1 SVILAMTLSEDI
13 QITCGDKVTDAY
25 EETFDLFSHDHTLSD
40 LGMLDAN
47 AHEIELSVGG
57 QDFLVAQSP
66 GALQSGRKEG
76 TTGAAVWQSSV
87 RASEWLAH
95 AENVLFTSGLLTGD
109 SLVLELGSGISAL
122 VPCILARRVRQVV
135 ATDQQ
140 HVLKLLQQ
148 NIDKNLRTQQ
158 TGTRKK
164 VAEVSQHRVQALALD
179 WEEDD
184 IPKQLSANDLGSG
197 VDVVL
202 ACDTLYN
209 YALIEPFVQT
219 CVEICR
225 SRQAHREQS
234 ASDTWP
240 TACVIVQQLR
250 QAEVFEQW
258 LETSLRHFD
267 VWRIPNDSLS
277 DGLREGSG
285 FAVHICVLK
294 M

>member
-1 SVILAMTLSEDI
+1 MTLSEDI

-40 LGMLDAN
+40 LGMLDPK
-47 AHEIELSVGG
+47 AHEIELTVGG

-140 HVLKLLQQ
+140 HILKLLQQ
-148 NIDKNLRTQQ
+148 NIDKNLQTHQ

-164 VAEVSQHRVQALALD
+164 AAEDSQHRVQALALD

-184 IPKQLSANDLGSG
+184 IPKQLSANDLGTG

-225 SRQAHREQS
+225 SRQAHREQT
-234 ASDTWP
+234 ASDTRP

-267 VWRIPNDSLS
+267 VWRIPNGSLS

-285 FAVHICVLK
+285 FAVHVCVLK

>member
-1 SVILAMTLSEDI
+1 
-13 QITCGDKVTDAY
+13 
-25 EETFDLFSHDHTLSD
+25 
-40 LGMLDAN
+40 MLDPK
-47 AHEIELSVGG
+47 AHEIELTVGG

-148 NIDKNLRTQQ
+148 NIDKNLQTHQ

-164 VAEVSQHRVQALALD
+164 VAEDSQHRVQALALD

-184 IPKQLSANDLGSG
+184 IPKQLSANNLGTG

-225 SRQAHREQS
+225 SREAHREQT
-234 ASDTWP
+234 ASDTRP

-258 LETSLRHFD
+258 LETSLRYFD
-267 VWRIPNDSLS
+267 VWRIPNDSLL

>member
-1 SVILAMTLSEDI
+1 
-13 QITCGDKVTDAY
+13 
-25 EETFDLFSHDHTLSD
+25 
-40 LGMLDAN
+40 MLDPK
-47 AHEIELSVGG
+47 AHEIELTVGG

-87 RASEWLAH
+87 RASAWLAH

-148 NIDKNLRTQQ
+148 NIDKNLQTQQ

-164 VAEVSQHRVQALALD
+164 AAEDSQHRVQALALD

-184 IPKQLSANDLGSG
+184 IPKQLSANDLGTG

-234 ASDTWP
+234 ASDTRP

-250 QAEVFEQW
+250 QTEVFEQW
-258 LETSLRHFD
+258 LETSLQHFD

>member
-1 SVILAMTLSEDI
+1 MTLSEDL

-40 LGMLDAN
+40 LGMLDPK
-47 AHEIELSVGG
+47 AHEIELTVGG
-57 QDFLVAQSP
+57 QDFLIAQSP

-76 TTGAAVWQSSV
+76 TTGAAVWQSSI
-87 RASEWLAH
+87 RASQWLAH
-95 AENVLFTSGLLTGD
+95 AENVLFSSRLLTSD

-148 NIDKNLRTQQ
+148 NIDKHLQ
-158 TGTRKK
+158 THQSGSRKK
-164 VAEVSQHRVQALALD
+164 TSEESPRQVQALALD

-184 IPKQLSANDLGSG
+184 IPKQLSANDLGTG

-225 SRQAHREQS
+225 SRQAHIEQT
-234 ASDTWP
+234 ASDIRP

-258 LETSLRHFD
+258 LETSLRYFD

-285 FAVHICVLK
+285 FSVHICVLK
-294 M
+294 I

>member
-1 SVILAMTLSEDI
+1 MTLSEDI
-13 QITCGDKVTDAY
+13 EITCGDKVTDAY

-40 LGMLDAN
+40 LGMLDPK
-47 AHEIELSVGG
+47 AHEIELTVGG

-87 RASEWLAH
+87 RASAWLAH

-197 VDVVL
+197 ADVVL

>member
-1 SVILAMTLSEDI
+1 MTLSEDI

-234 ASDTWP
+234 ASDTRP

>member
-1 SVILAMTLSEDI
+1 MTLSEDI

>member
-1 SVILAMTLSEDI
+1 MTLTEDLN
-13 QITCGDKVTDAY
+13 ITCGEKVADAY

-40 LGMLDAN
+40 LGMLDAK
-47 AHEIELSVGG
+47 AHEIELTVGG
-57 QDFLVAQSP
+57 QDFLIAQSP

-87 RASEWLAH
+87 RAAEWLAH
-95 AENVLFTSGLLTGD
+95 PENVLFTSGLLTGE

-148 NIDKNLRTQQ
+148 NVDKNLQ
-158 TGTRKK
+158 THETGIRKK
-164 VAEVSQHRVQALALD
+164 FAEHSQHGVQALALD

-184 IPKQLSANDLGSG
+184 IPKQLSANDLGTG
-197 VDVVL
+197 IDVVL

-225 SRQAHREQS
+225 PRQAHREQT
-234 ASDTWP
+234 ANDMRP

-258 LETSLRHFD
+258 LETALRHFD

-285 FAVHICVLK
+285 FSVHICVLK

>member
-1 SVILAMTLSEDI
+1 MTLSEDI

-25 EETFDLFSHDHTLSD
+25 EETFDLFSHDHTLSN
-40 LGMLDAN
+40 LGMLDAK
-47 AHEIELSVGG
+47 AHEIELTVGG

-87 RASEWLAH
+87 RASEWLAY
-95 AENVLFTSGLLTGD
+95 AENVLFASGLLTGD

-148 NIDKNLRTQQ
+148 NIDKSLQTHQ

-164 VAEVSQHRVQALALD
+164 AAEDSQHRIQALALD

-184 IPKQLSANDLGSG
+184 IPKQLSANDLGGG

-225 SRQAHREQS
+225 SRQAHREQT
-234 ASDTWP
+234 ASDTRP

>member
-1 SVILAMTLSEDI
+1 
-13 QITCGDKVTDAY
+13 
-25 EETFDLFSHDHTLSD
+25 
-40 LGMLDAN
+40 MLDPKAY
-47 AHEIELSVGG
+47 EIELTVGG
-57 QDFLVAQSP
+57 QDFSIAQSP

-76 TTGAAVWQSSV
+76 TTGAAVWQSSI
-87 RASEWLAH
+87 RASEWLARE
-95 AENVLFTSGLLTGD
+95 ENVLFTSGLLTGD
-109 SLVLELGSGISAL
+109 RLVLELGSGISAL
-122 VPCILARRVRQVV
+122 VPCILARRVGQVV

-148 NIDKNLRTQQ
+148 NIEKNLQ
-158 TGTRKK
+158 THRSGTRKK
-164 VAEVSQHRVQALALD
+164 VSEASQRQVQALALD

-184 IPKQLSANDLGSG
+184 IRKQLSANDLGAG

-225 SRQAHREQS
+225 ARQVHTEQTGR
-234 ASDTWP
+234 DIRP

-267 VWRIPNDSLS
+267 VWRIPNDHLS
-277 DGLREGSG
+277 VGLREGSG
-285 FAVHICVLK
+285 FSVHICVLK

>member
-1 SVILAMTLSEDI
+1 MTLTEDLD
-13 QITCGDKVTDAY
+13 ITCGEQVADAY
-25 EETFDLFSHDHTLSD
+25 EETFDLFSHDHTLSN
-40 LGMLDAN
+40 LGMLDPK
-47 AHEIELSVGG
+47 AHEIELTVGG
-57 QDFLVAQSP
+57 QDFLIAQSP

-76 TTGAAVWQSSV
+76 TTGAAVWQSSI
-87 RASEWLAH
+87 RAAEWLAH
-95 AENVLFTSGLLTGD
+95 PENVLFARGLLTGEG
-109 SLVLELGSGISAL
+109 LVLELGSGISAL

-148 NIDKNLRTQQ
+148 NIEKNLQMFQ

-164 VAEVSQHRVQALALD
+164 VAEDSQRQVRALALD

-184 IPKQLSANDLGSG
+184 IPKQLNANDLGTG

-209 YALIEPFVQT
+209 YALIEPFVQS

-225 SRQAHREQS
+225 SRQAYREQT
-234 ASDTWP
+234 ASEVRP

-258 LETSLRHFD
+258 LETALRYFD

-285 FAVHICVLK
+285 FSVHICVLK

>member
-1 SVILAMTLSEDI
+1 MTLSEEI
-13 QITCGDKVTDAY
+13 PITCGDKATDAY

-40 LGMLDAN
+40 LGMLDPK
-47 AHEIELSVGG
+47 AHEIELTVGG
-57 QDFLVAQSP
+57 QDFVVAQSP

-95 AENVLFTSGLLTGD
+95 AENVLFTSGLLTGE

-148 NIDKNLRTQQ
+148 NIDKNLQTHQ
-158 TGTRKK
+158 TGTRKN
-164 VAEVSQHRVQALALD
+164 VAEYSRHRVQALALD

-184 IPKQLSANDLGSG
+184 IPKQLSANDLGIG

-225 SRQAHREQS
+225 SRQAHREQTGS
-234 ASDTWP
+234 ETRP

-285 FAVHICVLK
+285 FSVHVCVLK